1 MELNARIVNM
11 KGGRPTAVRVLAFQ
25 GGYETLT
32 IIYENRTN
40 GTIQWAEINREG
52 YILEAVVGKDGSEP
66 SDRLFRVGE

>member
-1 MELNARIVNM
+1 VELNARIVNM
-11 KGGRPTAVRVLAFQ
+11 KGGRPTSVRVLAFQ

-40 GTIQWAEINREG
+40 GTIQWSEINREG
-52 YILEAVVGKDGSEP
+52 YILEPVTGKDDPQP